1 MFWRSSGTERF
12 GIGEEGGVEEGV
24 EEEREGTSGA
34 IADVRPDIL
43 KVVTRDRKTVEG
55 VLLCDADCVDEGDE
69 KSDGGGRSRNREMR
83 RELENG
89 RLYGRG
95 NYRAWRGRL

>member
-24 EEEREGTSGA
+24 EEEREEGTSGA

-43 KVVTRDRKTVEG
+43 KVVTGDRKTVEG

-69 KSDGGGRSRNREMR
+69 KAMVEA
-83 RELENG
+83 
-89 RLYGRG
+89 GRG
-95 NYRAWRGRL
+95 IEK